1 MNESTDTRTAL
12 LDAARH
18 LFAMKGYDG
27 TSIKDITT
35 RAGANLGA
43 VTYHFGT
50 KDALYTETLR
60 SLTEPL
66 APRIGVLKSKE
77 GTPLER
83 IEQYMRGYFTYLAQN
98 PELPSML
105 FQELAL
111 HRQIPAPIKEVMR
124 PMFGLLAS
132 NIAEGQEDGSI
143 IAGDPVLLALSV
155 IAQPA
160 WIIVM
165 RDALHEVAGLNI
177 IDPATRDRVLEH
189 IIAVTHRNLTNPAS
203 HASGGDRK
211 GGSR

>member
-66 APRIGVLKSKE
+66 APRIGVLKSKK

-111 HRQIPAPIKEVMR
+111 HRQIPDPIKAVMR
-124 PMFGLLAS
+124 PMFGLLAA
-132 NIAEGQEDGSI
+132 NISEGQEEGSI
-143 IAGDPVLLALSV
+143 ITGDPVLLALSV

-165 RDALHEVAGLNI
+165 REALHEVAGLEINK
-177 IDPATRDRVLEH
+177 PETRERVLEH
-189 IIAVTHRNLTNPAS
+189 IIAVTHRNLTNPAG
-203 HASGGDRK
+203 HATGGEGK